1 MTTTTKP
8 KSVHAAQQYRDT
20 MENAADSSREAT
32 ETFRRRHEISRE
44 CYENLLLNSAQRNA
58 GLQ

>member
-20 MENAADSSREAT
+20 MENAADSSREAPKHFGAAT
-32 ETFRRRHEISRE
+32 NQPRM
-44 CYENLLLNSAQRNA
+44 L
-58 GLQ
+58 